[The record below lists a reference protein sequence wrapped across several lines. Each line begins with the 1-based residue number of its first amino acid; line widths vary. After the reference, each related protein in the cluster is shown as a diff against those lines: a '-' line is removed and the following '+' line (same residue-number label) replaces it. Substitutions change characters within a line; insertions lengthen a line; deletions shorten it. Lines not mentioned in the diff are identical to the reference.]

1 MANIILFLG
10 VADDP
15 KVVGKLKCD
24 VWFPLHT
31 KAIGHWTLSGH
42 PNRYEVKYFLRYL
55 CYIHIIRFFFIISKF
70 PYVYHYRSINFGL
83 VVIVNVVIVNA
94 KKTEPGLR
102 KLTTPL
108 RKGDTP

>member
-15 KVVGKLKCD
+15 KVVGKLKCN

-31 KAIGHWTLSGH
+31 KPIGHWTLSGH

-55 CYIHIIRFFFIISKF
+55 CYIHIIMFQDFFYDFQVSLCIS
-70 PYVYHYRSINFGL
+70 L
-83 VVIVNVVIVNA
+83 
-94 KKTEPGLR
+94 
-102 KLTTPL
+102 
-108 RKGDTP
+108 